1 MPTKGH
7 FNMNL
12 GGSGSGRLRSV
23 ITSHFARY
31 WAFFASFPHFK
42 RVLVCTTRQLC
53 GFIRIIGGCAE
64 LHMLTT
70 KLLSKYLAK
79 QRAAQAKTF
88 NPHAFDDVDHAQ
100 VEALPERLTADQAQ
114 ELRVKFGKAGSLIS
128 PWQIIVGQLLAGAV
142 FAVLAWLVTG
152 KSSVAV
158 SVAYGALAVVI
169 PAAVFARGLMS
180 QFSSL
185 NALTAGFGFF
195 VWEMIKIVAT
205 VVLIAI
211 APKLVADLDWLAM
224 LIGLIVTMKVVFV
237 LLWILPKLTCKLAKK
252 AAVL

>member
-1 MPTKGH
+1 MIFGA
-7 FNMNL
+7 NL
-12 GGSGSGRLRSV
+12 SQRSR
-23 ITSHFARY
+23 HER
-31 WAFFASFPHFK
+31 
-42 RVLVCTTRQLC
+42 
-53 GFIRIIGGCAE
+53 GFIRIIIGCAK

-70 KLLSKYLAK
+70 RLLSKYLAK
-79 QRAAQAKTF
+79 QRAAQVKTF
-88 NPHAFDDVDHAQ
+88 NAHAFDDIDLAQ
-100 VEALPERLTADQAQ
+100 AEPLPERLTAGQAQ

-128 PWQIIVGQLLAGAV
+128 PWQILVGQLLAGVIFAAV
-142 FAVLAWLVTG
+142 VWLVTG
-152 KSSVAV
+152 RSSVAV

-211 APKLVADLDWLAM
+211 APKLVSDLDWLAM
-224 LIGLIVTMKVVFV
+224 LIGLIFTMKVVFV
-237 LLWILPKLTCKLAKK
+237 LLWLLPRLAKS
-252 AAVL
+252 AASK

>member
-1 MPTKGH
+1 
-7 FNMNL
+7 
-12 GGSGSGRLRSV
+12 
-23 ITSHFARY
+23 
-31 WAFFASFPHFK
+31 
-42 RVLVCTTRQLC
+42 
-53 GFIRIIGGCAE
+53 
-64 LHMLTT
+64 MLTT
-70 KLLSKYLAK
+70 TLLSKYLAK
-79 QRAAQAKTF
+79 QKAEQAEARKF
-88 NPHAFDDVDHAQ
+88 NAHAFDDDVA
-100 VEALPERLTADQAQ
+100 EAEVVRLSASEAR
-114 ELRVKFGKAGSLIS
+114 ELRVRLGKTGSVIS
-128 PWQIIVGQLLAGAV
+128 PWQIIAGQLLVGAV
-142 FAVLAWLVTG
+142 FAALAWLFTG

-205 VVLIAI
+205 VVLIAM

-237 LLWILPKLTCKLAKK
+237 LLWLLPKINGKTMTAK
-252 AAVL
+252 

>member
-1 MPTKGH
+1 METCILHGGVGICDYSQQFLQKRLVFGANGH
-7 FNMNL
+7 
-12 GGSGSGRLRSV
+12 G
-23 ITSHFARY
+23 ARQV
-31 WAFFASFPHFK
+31 
-42 RVLVCTTRQLC
+42 R
-53 GFIRIIGGCAE
+53 GFIRIMIGCAE

-70 KLLSKYLAK
+70 TLLSKYLAK
-79 QRAAQAKTF
+79 QKTAQAAERAKTL
-88 NPHAFDDVDHAQ
+88 NANVKAKAKTLAFDDVDSQAD
-100 VEALPERLTADQAQ
+100 ELPERLTAIQAQ
-114 ELRVKFGKAGSLIS
+114 ELRVRFSKSGSVVS

-142 FAVLAWLVTG
+142 FAAVAWLVSG
-152 KSSVAV
+152 KPSVAI

-195 VWEMIKIVAT
+195 VWEMVKIVAT

-224 LIGLIVTMKVVFV
+224 LIGLIFTMKVVFV
-237 LLWILPKLTCKLAKK
+237 LLWLLPKWAKNT
-252 AAVL
+252 ARL

>member
-1 MPTKGH
+1 M
-7 FNMNL
+7 
-12 GGSGSGRLRSV
+12 S
-23 ITSHFARY
+23 
-31 WAFFASFPHFK
+31 
-42 RVLVCTTRQLC
+42 
-53 GFIRIIGGCAE
+53 GCAE

-70 KLLSKYLAK
+70 TLLSKYLAK
-79 QRAAQAKTF
+79 QKTAQEAVRAKSLNA
-88 NPHAFDDVDHAQ
+88 NAFDDIDSQ
-100 VEALPERLTADQAQ
+100 VESLPERLTAQQAQ
-114 ELRVKFGKAGSLIS
+114 ELRVRLSKSGSVLS

-142 FAVLAWLVTG
+142 FAALAWLVTG

-158 SVAYGALAVVI
+158 SIAYGALAVVI

-237 LLWILPKLTCKLAKK
+237 LLWLLPKIQSKLAKNT
-252 AAVL
+252 AAL

>member
-1 MPTKGH
+1 M
-7 FNMNL
+7 
-12 GGSGSGRLRSV
+12 
-23 ITSHFARY
+23 
-31 WAFFASFPHFK
+31 
-42 RVLVCTTRQLC
+42 
-53 GFIRIIGGCAE
+53 GGCAE

-70 KLLSKYLAK
+70 RLLSKYLAK

-88 NPHAFDDVDHAQ
+88 NAHAFDDMDAALA
-100 VEALPERLTADQAQ
+100 EPLPERLTANQAQ

-128 PWQIIVGQLLAGAV
+128 PWQIIVGQLLAGAI
-142 FAVLAWLVTG
+142 FAALAWIITG
-152 KSSVAV
+152 KASVAV
-158 SVAYGALAVVI
+158 SIAYGALAVVI

-237 LLWILPKLTCKLAKK
+237 LLWLLPKINGKTAAAK
-252 AAVL
+252 

>member
-1 MPTKGH
+1 M
-7 FNMNL
+7 
-12 GGSGSGRLRSV
+12 S
-23 ITSHFARY
+23 
-31 WAFFASFPHFK
+31 
-42 RVLVCTTRQLC
+42 
-53 GFIRIIGGCAE
+53 GCAE

-70 KLLSKYLAK
+70 TLLSKYLAK
-79 QRAAQAKTF
+79 QKSEREVERLKLLASKASHTLNATS
-88 NPHAFDDVDHAQ
+88 AFDDVDLQ
-100 VEALPERLTADQAQ
+100 VEALPERLTAQQAQ
-114 ELRVKFGKAGSLIS
+114 ELCVRLSKTGSVIS
-128 PWQIIVGQLLAGAV
+128 PWQIIVGQLLAGVV
-142 FAVLAWLVTG
+142 FALLAWLMTG

-169 PAAVFARGLMS
+169 PAAVFARGLLS

-205 VVLIAI
+205 MVLIAV

-237 LLWILPKLTCKLAKK
+237 LLWLLPKINGKT
-252 AAVL
+252 AATK

>member
-1 MPTKGH
+1 
-7 FNMNL
+7 
-12 GGSGSGRLRSV
+12 
-23 ITSHFARY
+23 
-31 WAFFASFPHFK
+31 
-42 RVLVCTTRQLC
+42 
-53 GFIRIIGGCAE
+53 
-64 LHMLTT
+64 MLTT
-70 KLLSKYLAK
+70 RLLSKYLAK

-88 NPHAFDDVDHAQ
+88 NAHAFDDIDLTQADP
-100 VEALPERLTADQAQ
+100 LPERLTASQAQ
-114 ELRVKFGKAGSLIS
+114 AFRVKFGKAGSLIS
-128 PWQIIVGQLLAGAV
+128 PWQIIVGQLLTGAV
-142 FAVLAWLVTG
+142 FAGLAWLVTG
-152 KSSVAV
+152 KSSLAV

-205 VVLIAI
+205 VVLIAL

-237 LLWILPKLTCKLAKK
+237 LLWLLPKLTRRLAKNTV
-252 AAVL
+252 AS

>member
-1 MPTKGH
+1 
-7 FNMNL
+7 
-12 GGSGSGRLRSV
+12 
-23 ITSHFARY
+23 
-31 WAFFASFPHFK
+31 
-42 RVLVCTTRQLC
+42 
-53 GFIRIIGGCAE
+53 
-64 LHMLTT
+64 MLTT
-70 KLLSKYLAK
+70 TLLSKYLAK
-79 QRAAQAKTF
+79 QKTSREAERTKPLNAGVRA
-88 NPHAFDDVDHAQ
+88 NAFDDVDAESQ
-100 VEALPERLTADQAQ
+100 REPERLTAGQAQ
-114 ELRVKFGKAGSLIS
+114 ELRVRLGKTGSLIS
-128 PWQIIVGQLLAGAV
+128 PWQIIVGQLLAGVV
-142 FAVLAWLVTG
+142 FAVVAWLITG

-158 SVAYGALAVVI
+158 SMAYGTLAVVV

-237 LLWILPKLTCKLAKK
+237 LLWWLPKINGKTAVAK
-252 AAVL
+252 